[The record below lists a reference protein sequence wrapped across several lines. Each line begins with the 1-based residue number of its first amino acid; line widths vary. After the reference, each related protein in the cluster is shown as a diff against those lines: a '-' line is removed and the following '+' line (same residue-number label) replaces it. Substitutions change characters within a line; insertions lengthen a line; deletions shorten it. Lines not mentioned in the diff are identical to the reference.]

1 MPFVKKEGMGLET
14 IKIMIMNFLLKN
26 YGKLSWCFVEGCQV
40 SFPSTSL
47 PVIFKILQD
56 SFK

>member
-1 MPFVKKEGMGLET
+1 MPFVKKEGRGLES

-26 YGKLSWCFVEGCQV
+26 DGKLSWCFGEGYQV
-40 SFPSTSL
+40 SFSSTSL
-47 PVIFKILQD
+47 PVISKILQD